1 MSLIRAML
9 ACLPAS
15 RLSPN
20 CEGSVEQTLYILNS
34 PTYDRAQGKL
44 LPGNSQDLAES
55 SSSRA
60 EFIPAGVG
68 RPQSEDLGSFCY
80 PVSFLRFQ
88 LSQPT
93 VRSSLELSQAW

>member
-1 MSLIRAML
+1 MEESFNLPAPAGCKPQALPGGEPDMSLIRAML

-44 LPGNSQDLAES
+44 LAGNSQDLAES
-55 SSSRA
+55 SSSGA

-68 RPQSEDLGSFCY
+68 RP
-80 PVSFLRFQ
+80 
-88 LSQPT
+88 
-93 VRSSLELSQAW
+93 